1 MANQI
6 NCPNC
11 KTEISVNEVLQT
23 QLSEQIRGEIE
34 SELRGKE
41 KELLKTKS
49 QLEEQQALLKKQEES
64 IAAKIKLGV
73 DSQRTAVMAEAKKLA
88 EEAIGV
94 ELKDRTSQVAE
105 LAAKLQKAN
114 ANELELRKQERQL
127 KAKTEEL
134 ELTVARQLDD
144 ERDKIRAAAKKQA
157 TEEHQLKE
165 AESKKVIS
173 DLSRKIDDLKRKAEQ
188 GSVQVQGEVQEL
200 ALESMLQTAF
210 PADTIDP
217 VGKGVNGADC
227 LQTVRSTTG
236 ALSGS
241 ILWESK
247 RTKSFSKSWLSKLR
261 DDQRSKRASIAVIVT
276 QAMPDNVDTFAIID
290 GVWVCSW
297 QCAKGLAMALRA
309 GLIEVGK
316 NQLAAE
322 GRVEKMEMVYNY
334 LSSKEFFQSVQGIAE
349 AFITMRSDLDSEKRS
364 TKRLWNKREKQIER
378 AIDNTASLYGDL
390 QGIIGASMPLIE
402 GLSLNAAL
410 IEAPSPELPPEMP
423 LSAK

>member
-1 MANQI
+1 MENRI

-11 KTEISVNEVLQT
+11 KAEISVNEVLQT
-23 QLSEQIRGEIE
+23 QLSEQIRVEIE
-34 SELRGKE
+34 SELRGRE
-41 KELLKTKS
+41 NELLQTKN
-49 QLEEQQALLKKQEES
+49 QLEQQQSRLKKQEES
-64 IAAKIKLGV
+64 IAAQIKLGV
-73 DSQRTAVMAEAKKLA
+73 ESQRAAVIAEAKRLA

-94 ELKDRTSQVAE
+94 ELKDRASQVEE

-114 ANELELRKQERQL
+114 ANELELRKQERHL

-134 ELTVARQLDD
+134 ELAVARQLDH
-144 ERDKIRAAAKKQA
+144 EREKIREAAKKQA

-173 DLSRKIDDLKRKAEQ
+173 DMSRQIDDLKRKAEQ

-200 ALESMLQTAF
+200 ALETMIQSAF

-227 LQTVRSTTG
+227 KQTVRSSTG
-236 ALSGS
+236 VCCGN

-247 RTKSFSKSWLSKLR
+247 RTKSFSKAWLSKLR
-261 DDQRSKRASIAVIVT
+261 DDRRSARASIAVIVT
-276 QAMPDNVDTFAIID
+276 QAMPDGLDTFAIID

-297 QCAKGLAMALRA
+297 QCARGLAMALRA
-309 GLIEVGK
+309 GLIEVEK
-316 NQLAAE
+316 NHLAAE
-322 GRVEKMEMVYNY
+322 GRVEKMEVVYNY
-334 LSSKEFFQSVQGIAE
+334 LSSKEFFQCVEGITE
-349 AFITMRSDLDSEKRS
+349 AFVTMKSDLESEKRT
-364 TKRLWNKREKQIER
+364 TKRLWSKREKQIER
-378 AIDNTASLYGDL
+378 AINNTASLYGDL

-410 IEAPSPELPPEMP
+410 IEAPTSDVPSGMP
-423 LSAK
+423 ITAE